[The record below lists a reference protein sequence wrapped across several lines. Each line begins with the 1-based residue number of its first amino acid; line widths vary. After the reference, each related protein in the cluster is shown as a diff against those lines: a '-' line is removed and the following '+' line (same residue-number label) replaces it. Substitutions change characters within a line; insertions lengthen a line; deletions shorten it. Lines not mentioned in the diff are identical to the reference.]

1 MGSGLILKM
10 PVAKKSPKRQRKT
23 IRIRLGKILFD
34 LFLAFLALTVV
45 PVLIYGVTNPATTP
59 LLWIRWAE
67 NDQSDRYTRVIKHWV
82 PVERISPHLI
92 KAVVSAEDQK
102 FFQHNGFD
110 WQAIESAIKVNLTSK
125 RTIGAST
132 ISMQTSRNV
141 FLWQGRNFLRKG
153 LESYFTVLIEN
164 LWSKKRILEVYLNV
178 IEWGKGIYGCEAAS
192 RYYFNHSAKTL
203 SPVEAAWLAAI
214 LPSPRRWSIH
224 RPQTHVANRHA
235 RILNSMT
242 HVRIPRL
249 G

>member
-1 MGSGLILKM
+1 MS
-10 PVAKKSPKRQRKT
+10 VFKKSPKGRKKT

-34 LFLAFLALTVV
+34 LFLAFLAFTVV
-45 PVLIYGVTNPATTP
+45 PVLIYAVTNPSTTP

-67 NDQSDRYTRVIKHWV
+67 NDQSDRYTRVIENWV

-92 KAVVSAEDQK
+92 KAVISAEDQK
-102 FFQHNGFD
+102 FFHHNGFD
-110 WQAIESAIKVNLTSK
+110 WQAIESAIRVNLTSN

-178 IEWGKGIYGCEAAS
+178 IEWGNGIYGCEAAS
-192 RYYFNHSAKTL
+192 RYYFNHSATTL

-214 LPSPRRWSIH
+214 LPSPRRWSIR
-224 RPQTHVANRHA
+224 RPQQHVTNRHA
-235 RILNSMT
+235 RILKSMT
-242 HVRIPRL
+242 KVRIPRL

>member
-1 MGSGLILKM
+1 MSAVKK
-10 PVAKKSPKRQRKT
+10 PAKGRKKT
-23 IRIRLGKILFD
+23 FRIRLSKILFD
-34 LFLAFLALTVV
+34 LILAFLVLTVV
-45 PVLIYGVTNPATTP
+45 PVLIYSVTNPSTTP
-59 LLWIRWAE
+59 LLWVRWAE
-67 NDQSDRYTRVIKHWV
+67 NDKSDRYTRVIKKWV

-92 KAVVSAEDQK
+92 KAVISAEDQK

-110 WQAIESAIKVNLTSK
+110 WQAIESAIQVNLTSK

-178 IEWGKGIYGCEAAS
+178 IEWGRGIYGCEAAA
-192 RYYFNHSAKTL
+192 RYYFNRPASTL
-203 SPVEAAWLAAI
+203 SPIEAAWLAAI

-224 RPQTHVANRHA
+224 RPQKHVAIRQA
-235 RILNSMT
+235 RILSNMSK
-242 HVRIPRL
+242 VRVPRL
-249 G
+249 S